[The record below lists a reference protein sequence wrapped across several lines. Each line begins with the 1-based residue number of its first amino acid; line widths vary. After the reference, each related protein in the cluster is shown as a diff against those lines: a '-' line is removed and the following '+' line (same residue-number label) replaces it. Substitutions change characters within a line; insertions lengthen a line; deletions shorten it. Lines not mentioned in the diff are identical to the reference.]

1 MANGNYIDR
10 TQPPVERPAHT
21 EAGRYWPT
29 TRDGIQEERS
39 RRMAASLG
47 LAYSDAEIR
56 RMNLFKALDASGQLI
71 AETRR
76 VLPLIRFVVGV
87 DAAALWTQG
96 VTWSVATA
104 RLGEAPSEDRVKALA
119 ALGSAVW
126 TRSKMKTA
134 GPALAWNL
142 CATGDWCVEVVKS
155 PAGAVL
161 VPHSPRRV
169 HVEKDPLGLTITRA
183 VIDVDYTDSP
193 IPDPETGKY
202 NGGGKD
208 HTYRRVLTPERIDV
222 YIDGARQV
230 NESGTNTLGVVPLV
244 WMRFRQ
250 VGEFELSS
258 WAGDGAEDAVA
269 MIDSMLTQIQVVG
282 GRNANPLLVATGAQI
297 AEGAE
302 LTQVGRTASLPV
314 GGDLKWLEATLNGLR
329 ELGGAAGQ
337 LYDQITQAYP
347 EFLFVE
353 AGASASGTALSYRA
367 GAFVAKVAPV
377 RSAFYDA
384 MSEAL
389 GMAVALDAGQR
400 WTPEADVYAVDGGSA
415 LPQDVSAIADL
426 LTGLVAAGLA
436 RPQDVIA
443 RLQSERLLPD
453 DLEPA
458 DYLAQ
463 AQIAAA
469 DREAGQLRTAMQ
481 VAEAARA
488 MENAVGREEPDEETQ
503 DAPDQ
508 SDQTTDPMTAPAD
521 PSAPAAD
528 ALADTALNGAQVEAA
543 VGIVEKVALGQ
554 LPRESGIA
562 MLVDFFQLDAARAE
576 RVIGSVGRGFTPD
589 TVTESAPSVARPSEN
604 TPQP

>member
-1 MANGNYIDR
+1 VAQGNYIDR
-10 TQPPVERPAHT
+10 TRPPVETPEHA

-29 TRDGIQEERS
+29 TREGIQEERS

-47 LAYSDAEIR
+47 LAYTGAEIK
-56 RMNLFKALDASGQLI
+56 RMNLFRALDASGQLI

-87 DAAALWTQG
+87 DAASIWTQG

-104 RLGEAPSEDRVKALA
+104 RLGDAPSEDRIKALA

-126 TRSKMKTA
+126 TRSKMKTT
-134 GPALAWNL
+134 GPAMAWNL
-142 CATGDWCVEVVKS
+142 CATGDWCVEVVKG

-161 VPHSPRRV
+161 VPHNPRRV
-169 HVEKDPLGLTITRA
+169 HVERDPLGLTITRA
-183 VIDVDYTDSP
+183 VIDIDYTDAP
-193 IPDPETGKY
+193 TPDAESGKY
-202 NGGGKD
+202 TGGGKE

-222 YIDGARQV
+222 YVDGVRKV
-230 NESGTNTLGVVPLV
+230 DESGRNALGVVPLV
-244 WMRFRQ
+244 WLRFRQ

-282 GRNANPLLVATGAQI
+282 GRNANPLLVAVGAQL

-302 LTQVGRTASLPV
+302 VTQVGRSVSMPV
-314 GGDLKWLEATLNGLR
+314 GADLKWLEATLNGLR
-329 ELGGAAGQ
+329 ELGGAASQ

-347 EFLFVE
+347 EFLFVD

-377 RSAFYDA
+377 RQAFYDA

-400 WTPEADVYAVDGGSA
+400 WTPDADVYAVDGGSA
-415 LPQDVSAIADL
+415 LPQDVSAIAGL
-426 LTGLVAAGLA
+426 LTDLVAAGLA
-436 RPQDVIA
+436 RPQDVVA

-488 MENAVGREEPDEETQ
+488 MEDAVATRPQPATPDEPD
-503 DAPDQ
+503 DD
-508 SDQTTDPMTAPAD
+508 TAPEN
-521 PSAPAAD
+521 PA
-528 ALADTALNGAQVEAA
+528 
-543 VGIVEKVALGQ
+543 
-554 LPRESGIA
+554 
-562 MLVDFFQLDAARAE
+562 
-576 RVIGSVGRGFTPD
+576 
-589 TVTESAPSVARPSEN
+589 
-604 TPQP
+604 QP